1 VIPAEAKSQQEGG
14 NANIVATMSD
24 RSAII
29 PDVKGMS
36 ELGYAVSMDNMKG
49 LMLPAKTPDG
59 IAKFHETLF
68 DQVMKGKRVVELAE
82 KMNIE
87 LGYMD
92 GPTFMKAMLATS
104 KQVMELRKK

>member
-14 NANIVATMSD
+14 NARILATMSD

-49 LMLPAKTPDG
+49 LCCRSRAGRDRQVPRNAVQQGHERPARRRTG
-59 IAKFHETLF
+59 
-68 DQVMKGKRVVELAE
+68 AE
-82 KMNIE
+82 NE
-87 LGYMD
+87 HRTRYMD

-104 KQVMELRKK
+104 QQVMELRKK